1 MLYSIEFEAI
11 KRKEIIRTGV
21 EINEME
27 TKKAIERLNEAKNWL
42 KEKNN
47 KLTNLKIK
55 KKEKILKF

>member
-27 TKKAIERLNEAKNWL
+27 AKKAIERLNEAKN
-42 KEKNN
+42 
-47 KLTNLKIK
+47 
-55 KKEKILKF
+55 